1 MELQTICWYG
11 GIGRRNRLKI
21 CRTFV
26 RAGSSPATSIVMNRN
41 PQFQLAAE
49 VDSFFPKSPIIAS
62 AEEILLLKSIC
73 VEMLPCPSHS
83 WISFRL
89 TLYEKS
95 NDAQL

>member
-49 VDSFFPKSPIIAS
+49 VDSFFTQKPYNRIGRRNPLVKVHMRRDVAVPEPFLDFLQAYPI
-62 AEEILLLKSIC
+62 
-73 VEMLPCPSHS
+73 
-83 WISFRL
+83 
-89 TLYEKS
+89 
-95 NDAQL
+95 